1 MHHILVYNINRGCL
15 AQYVGVLDSPWS
27 NVAESIEAL
36 WHNSI
41 KTDKGIEEVIKT
53 LEAKLSEAIMYA
65 MENGPDLE
73 KKVSTHTNSFIIYTQ
88 NINTIYK

>member
-1 MHHILVYNINRGCL
+1 MYNYIHRGCL

-73 KKVSTHTNSFIIYTQ
+73 KKVSTQFSIY
-88 NINTIYK
+88 ILYVC